1 MSATTPTMA
10 EQDPQE
16 RHAPAPRTRRH
27 LTPGGVAGALARYL
41 ALVIAA
47 VLFLLPF
54 YLIVR
59 NAVSSDSEITAP
71 GWTLFPSTIH
81 WDNFRE
87 LFSDPSVNIVK
98 ALLNSAIVA
107 VLQTAGML
115 LLCSMAGYGLA
126 RIPYRWA
133 TPIFYAVLVTLM
145 IPPAVTFIPSF
156 IIVSQFRWVDTYQ
169 GIIVPVLFS
178 GFTTFLFRQYF
189 LNFPSS
195 LEEAARLDGLGYFGA
210 FWRIVVPNSGAFFSA
225 IAVITFINNW
235 NQFLWPLVIGQD
247 SSKWTV
253 QVALSTF
260 LTAQTINLHE
270 LFLAA
275 AVSIAPLVLVFVVLQ
290 RYLVQG
296 VAETGIK
303 G

>member
-1 MSATTPTMA
+1 MTVGTSTMA
-10 EQDPQE
+10 DQDPQE
-16 RHAPAPRTRRH
+16 GHAEVQRRRRQ
-27 LTPGGVAGALARYL
+27 LTPGGVAGALLRYL
-41 ALVIAA
+41 ALAISA

-59 NAVSSDSEITAP
+59 NAVSVDSEITAP
-71 GWTLFPSTIH
+71 GWTLFPRTIH

-87 LFSDPSVNIVK
+87 LFSDPSVNIVQ
-98 ALLNSAIVA
+98 ALGNSAIVA
-107 VLQTAGML
+107 VVQTAGML

-156 IIVSQFRWVDTYQ
+156 IIVSQLRWVDTYQ

-189 LNFPSS
+189 LNFPAS

-275 AVSIAPLVLVFVVLQ
+275 AVSIAPLVLVFVILQ

>member
-1 MSATTPTMA
+1 MTATTT
-10 EQDPQE
+10 
-16 RHAPAPRTRRH
+16 PATSVASDETPPPPNPRRH
-27 LTPGGVAGALARYL
+27 TPADALATSARYL

-54 YLIVR
+54 YLIIR
-59 NAVSSDSEITAP
+59 NALSADSDITAP
-71 GWTLFPSTIH
+71 GWTLFPPTIH
-81 WDNFRE
+81 WENFRE
-87 LFSDPSVNIVK
+87 LFTDPSVN
-98 ALLNSAIVA
+98 LLRAVGNSALVA
-107 VLQTAGML
+107 VVQTVGML

-126 RIPYRWA
+126 RIPYRFA

-156 IIVSQFRWVDTYQ
+156 VIVSELHWVDTYQ

-178 GFTTFLFRQYF
+178 GFTAFLFRQYF
-189 LNFPSS
+189 LSFPRS

-247 SSKWTV
+247 ASKWTV

-275 AVSIAPLVLVFVVLQ
+275 AVSIAPLVLVFAVLQ

>member
-1 MSATTPTMA
+1 
-10 EQDPQE
+10 
-16 RHAPAPRTRRH
+16 
-27 LTPGGVAGALARYL
+27 
-41 ALVIAA
+41 
-47 VLFLLPF
+47 
-54 YLIVR
+54 
-59 NAVSSDSEITAP
+59 
-71 GWTLFPSTIH
+71 
-81 WDNFRE
+81 
-87 LFSDPSVNIVK
+87 
-98 ALLNSAIVA
+98 
-107 VLQTAGML
+107 
-115 LLCSMAGYGLA
+115 
-126 RIPYRWA
+126 
-133 TPIFYAVLVTLM
+133 
-145 IPPAVTFIPSF
+145 VTFIPSF
-156 IIVSQFRWVDTYQ
+156 IIVSQLRWVDTYQ

-189 LNFPSS
+189 LNFPAS

-275 AVSIAPLVLVFVVLQ
+275 AVSIAPLVLVFVILQ

>member
-1 MSATTPTMA
+1 MTATTSTVA
-10 EQDPQE
+10 EE
-16 RHAPAPRTRRH
+16 NRHHQRAPAQGGSRH
-27 LTPGGVAGALARYL
+27 RTPGGVAGAVLRYL
-41 ALVIAA
+41 ALVISA

-59 NAVSSDSEITAP
+59 NAVSIDTEITAP
-71 GWTLFPSTIH
+71 GWTLFPPTIH
-81 WDNFRE
+81 WENFRE
-87 LFSDPSVNIVK
+87 LFADPSVNILQ
-98 ALLNSAIVA
+98 ALGNSAIVA
-107 VLQTAGML
+107 VAQTAGML

-133 TPIFYAVLVTLM
+133 TPIFYGVLVTLM

-156 IIVSQFRWVDTYQ
+156 IIVSQLRWVDTYQ

-189 LNFPSS
+189 LSFPRS

-210 FWRIVVPNSGAFFSA
+210 YWRIVVPNSGAFFSA

-247 SSKWTV
+247 SSK
-253 QVALSTF
+253 
-260 LTAQTINLHE
+260 
-270 LFLAA
+270 
-275 AVSIAPLVLVFVVLQ
+275 
-290 RYLVQG
+290 
-296 VAETGIK
+296 
-303 G
+303 

>member
-1 MSATTPTMA
+1 MTTTTSPA
-10 EQDPQE
+10 VAADDEVPQHRV
-16 RHAPAPRTRRH
+16 RHR
-27 LTPGGVAGALARYL
+27 TPGGALGTSARYL

-59 NAVSSDSEITAP
+59 NALSADAEITGAD
-71 GWTLFPSTIH
+71 WQLFPSTIH
-81 WDNFRE
+81 WENFGE
-87 LFSDPSVNIVK
+87 LFTDPSVNILQ
-98 ALLNSAIVA
+98 ALGNSAIVA
-107 VLQTAGML
+107 VTQTAGML

-156 IIVSQFRWVDTYQ
+156 IIVSQLRWVDTYQ

-189 LNFPSS
+189 LTFPRS
-195 LEEAARLDGLGYFGA
+195 LEEAARIDGLGYFGA
-210 FWRIVVPNSGAFFSA
+210 YWRIVVPNSGAFFSA
-225 IAVITFINNW
+225 IAVITFITNW
-235 NQFLWPLVIGQD
+235 NQFLWPLIVGQD

-275 AVSIAPLVLVFVVLQ
+275 AVSIAPLVLVFVLLQ

>member
-1 MSATTPTMA
+1 MSAPTSALA
-10 EQDPQE
+10 EQQPGVQE
-16 RHAPAPRTRRH
+16 AEVRRRRRRV
-27 LTPGGVAGALARYL
+27 TPGNVVVAVLRYI
-41 ALVIAA
+41 ALVISA

-59 NAVSSDSEITAP
+59 NAISLDTDITAP
-71 GWTLFPSTIH
+71 GWTLFPKKIH
-81 WDNFRE
+81 WENVPE
-87 LFSDPSVNIVK
+87 LFTDPSVNILQG
-98 ALLNSAIVA
+98 LLNSAIIA
-107 VLQTAGML
+107 VLQTVGIL

-133 TPIFYAVLVTLM
+133 TPIFYAILVTLM
-145 IPPAVTFIPSF
+145 IPPSF
-156 IIVSQFRWVDTYQ
+156 IIVSQLRWVDTYQ
-169 GIIVPVLFS
+169 GIIVPVIFS

-189 LNFPSS
+189 LNFPRS
-195 LEEAARLDGLGYFGA
+195 LEEAARVDGLGYFGA
-210 FWRIVVPNSGAFFSA
+210 YWRVVVPNSGAFFAA
-225 IAVITFINNW
+225 IAVITFIASW
-235 NQFLWPLVIGQD
+235 NAFLWPLLIGQD
-247 SSKWTV
+247 SSMWTV

-275 AVSIAPLVLVFVVLQ
+275 AVSILPLVLVFVFLQ

>member
-1 MSATTPTMA
+1 MTTSAVDIRSGSGSAEETATP
-10 EQDPQE
+10 
-16 RHAPAPRTRRH
+16 RRH
-27 LTPGGVAGALARYL
+27 RRGPGVVGQIVRYL
-41 ALVIAA
+41 LLVFAT
-47 VLFLLPF
+47 VLFLIPF

-59 NAVSSDSEITAP
+59 NALASDLEITSP
-71 GWTLFPSTIH
+71 HWTIFPTDIK
-81 WDNFRE
+81 WENFKE
-87 LFSDPSVNIVK
+87 LFTDPSVNI
-98 ALLNSAIVA
+98 LTSLGNSAIIA
-107 VLQTAGML
+107 VLQTAGQL
-115 LLCSMAGYGLA
+115 LFSSMAGYGLA
-126 RIPYRWA
+126 RIPYKHA
-133 TPIFYAVLVTLM
+133 TKIFYAILVTLM

-156 IIVSQFRWVDTYQ
+156 IIVSQLQWVDTLQ

-178 GFTTFLFRQYF
+178 GFTTFLFRQNF
-189 LNFPSS
+189 LSFPKEI
-195 LEEAARLDGLGYFGA
+195 EEAARVDGLGYFGA
-210 FWRIVVPNSGAFFSA
+210 YWRVVVPNSGAFFA
-225 IAVITFINNW
+225 AMAVITFIASW
-235 NQFLWPLVIGQD
+235 NAFLWPLVIGQD

-275 AVSIAPLVLVFVVLQ
+275 AVSIAPLVLVFVFLQ

>member
-1 MSATTPTMA
+1 VSAT
-10 EQDPQE
+10 
-16 RHAPAPRTRRH
+16 RPANPAVTV
-27 LTPGGVAGALARYL
+27 LRYL
-41 ALVIAA
+41 ALAVAA
-47 VLFLLPF
+47 VLFLLPY
-54 YLIVR
+54 YLVVR
-59 NAVSSDSEITAP
+59 NALASDREITAP
-71 GWTLFPSTIH
+71 GWTLFPREIH
-81 WDNFRE
+81 WENFGE
-87 LFSDPSVNIVK
+87 LFSDPSVGLLR
-98 ALLNSAIVA
+98 ALGNSAIIA
-107 VLQTAGML
+107 VVETAGML

-126 RIPYRWA
+126 RIPSRLA
-133 TPIFYAVLVTLM
+133 MPMFYAVLVTLM

-156 IIVSQFRWVDTYQ
+156 IIVSQLQWVNTYQ

-178 GFTTFLFRQYF
+178 GFTAFLFRQYF

-210 FWRIVVPNSGAFFSA
+210 YWRIVVPNSGAFFSA
-225 IAVITFINNW
+225 IGVITFISNW

-247 SSKWTV
+247 SSMWTV
-253 QVALSTF
+253 QVALSTL

-275 AVSIAPLVLVFVVLQ
+275 AVSIAPLVLVFAFLQ